1 MLKAR
6 KKKWRKKIKMD
17 LCVCLEFLPG
27 EPEKNVEFYVGE
39 KKTAREVLELALTP
53 EQLEEGYYLIEDNE
67 GKLLEELSYDKDIV
81 WVRLD
86 RTRKK
91 PKLKKEDT
99 FAVKQKA
106 NVRRKYEPT
115 GAPYVEDSDN
125 GDLKEDEKSNELLI
139 KGKSP
144 GKRRNSEKKYRNFN
158 PRSPEERGSFG
169 VNAFEYNDI
178 ERSCDEMRAS
188 SRSPRR
194 KTSSC
199 AVPYDYNEVEQR
211 NDETGRSPT
220 SQFSLWGQDDPWS
233 QWLHIFGIITT
244 ITGAGLTLTRNDT
257 VSACIFVIGL
267 CFFTVTLFN
276 NKTFSYLKNARST
289 NEGISGYI
297 NHLREVRPLLK
308 WSIHSYHMAT
318 ENTSKRH
325 KRRIKQITH
334 KAVKF
339 WIPKE
344 FENGGDDL
352 FSLKEIERSANSSEL
367 LQLNLS
373 KSFKFLDEASERMYI
388 ETLRR
393 FRAHHNRDNKLAFT
407 CELLIDG
414 FEPLTLFHPKGSSES
429 TRWVGLWSYFLAS
442 FCCLSIPY
450 RIWFHRRA
458 RRIDFS
464 IVKYIGEITDED
476 FTPIISDD
484 KSIKSRTK
492 LLSKDLNK
500 PAMPDKEGRSSF
512 KTGGPVRRRSLDSN
526 QTFLKSEKTRQ
537 TSKKNIILKNVI
549 DHSHLPVGLCDGIR
563 QKTRSRTESTMKYMC
578 NEKSQQL
585 SKMQPYSIYN
595 QKVKADIFELE

>member
-53 EQLEEGYYLIEDNE
+53 EQLEEGYYQIEDNE

-91 PKLKKEDT
+91 SKPNYEGK
-99 FAVKQKA
+99 FAVKQLD
-106 NVRRKYEPT
+106 YEE
-115 GAPYVEDSDN
+115 GYEEDADKV
-125 GDLKEDEKSNELLI
+125 DVKEDEKSNELEV
-139 KGKSP
+139 KAKSTD
-144 GKRRNSEKKYRNFN
+144 KARRPEQKYSNLS
-158 PRSPEERGSFG
+158 PRSSKERALSC
-169 VNAFEYNDI
+169 VNAFEYNEVEGYDKNC
-178 ERSCDEMRAS
+178 RSP
-188 SRSPRR
+188 RSPRR
-194 KTSSC
+194 RSSC
-199 AVPYDYNEVEQR
+199 SDPFEYNEVEQR
-211 NDETGRSPT
+211 DDEMREHS
-220 SQFSLWGQDDPWS
+220 FSRCGEEDPWS
-233 QWLHIFGIITT
+233 QRLHIFGIITT
-244 ITGAGLTLTRNDT
+244 ITGAGLTLARNDAI
-257 VSACIFVIGL
+257 SASIFVIGL

-289 NEGISGYI
+289 EQGVGGYI
-297 NHLREVRPLLK
+297 NRLRDVRPLLK

-352 FSLKEIERSANSSEL
+352 YSIKEIERTANNSEL
-367 LQLNLS
+367 LQLNLT
-373 KSFKFLDEASERMYI
+373 KSFKFLDKASERVYI
-388 ETLRR
+388 DTLKR
-393 FRAHHNRDNKLAFT
+393 FRAHHNRDNKLAFR

-414 FEPLTLFHPKGSSES
+414 FEPLTLFHPMGSTKSK
-429 TRWVGLWSYFLAS
+429 RWVGLWTYFMAS
-442 FCCLSIPY
+442 LCCLSIPY
-450 RIWFHRRA
+450 RMWFHKRA

-476 FTPIISDD
+476 YTPILSEEIRYGD
-484 KSIKSRTK
+484 KSIGSKSK
-492 LLSKDLNK
+492 LLTQGRTDTDTL
-500 PAMPDKEGRSSF
+500 DKEAASYSKPGSPVQPKSPKSGQTSTKSGRP
-512 KTGGPVRRRSLDSN
+512 KQRSLRKYIHKIRS
-526 QTFLKSEKTRQ
+526 R
-537 TSKKNIILKNVI
+537 
-549 DHSHLPVGLCDGIR
+549 LPSGLCDEVR
-563 QKTRSRTESTMKYMC
+563 QETRTRTESTRLFVMKK
-578 NEKSQQL
+578 EQKR
-585 SKMQPYSIYN
+585 KDRKKTPTYSIYK
-595 QKVKADIFELE
+595 QKVKAMFDFE